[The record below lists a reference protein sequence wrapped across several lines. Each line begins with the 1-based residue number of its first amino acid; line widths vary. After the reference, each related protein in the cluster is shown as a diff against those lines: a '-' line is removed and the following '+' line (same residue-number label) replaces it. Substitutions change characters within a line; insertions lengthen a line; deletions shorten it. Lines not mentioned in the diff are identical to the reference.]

1 MNNELK
7 EKIEQLVSYYNY
19 HSMNDFVNGTD
30 DRLRGFVVDDF
41 TNLLKELAKELCN
54 EKYIQ

>member
-19 HSMNDFVNGTD
+19 HSINAFVNSTD
-30 DRLRGFVVDDF
+30 DRLRGFVADDF
-41 TNLLKELAKELCN
+41 TNLLNELAKELCN

>member
-41 TNLLKELAKELCN
+41 TNLLKEL
-54 EKYIQ
+54 EKVV